1 MRGHDLHQDA
11 MFSYLSPEQRVPQDH
26 PLRPIRRMTDQALQR
41 LSPRFERMYADI
53 GRPSIAPE
61 KLLRALL
68 LQVLY
73 TIRSERM
80 LMEQL
85 DYNLLF
91 RWFVG
96 LNMDDVVWVPT
107 VFSKNRD
114 RLLEGAV
121 AEAFF
126 DEVLR
131 EAGEQELL
139 SEEHFTVDGTLLEA
153 WASQKSFQRK
163 DAPEGPPPEDPGN
176 PTVDF
181 HKEKRTNET
190 HQSTTDP
197 DARLARKGKGK
208 EAKLS
213 YAGHVLMEN
222 RNGLVVNVRLTQ
234 ATGTAEREAAVEMVD
249 DIPGPKP
256 VTVGADKNYDAE
268 AMVQQLRERKA
279 TPHVAQNQ
287 ERRRSA
293 IDSRTTRHPGYQIS
307 QRARKKVE
315 ESFGWM
321 KTVGLLRKLRHRG
334 LERVGWIFTFTAAA
348 FNLVRIRNL
357 VIGAGPP
364 LVVGPGAA

>member
-1 MRGHDLHQDA
+1 MSIIVLIMRGHDLHQDA

-197 DARLARKGKGK
+197 DAGWPGGQRQGGQAELRRAADGEPQR
-208 EAKLS
+208 
-213 YAGHVLMEN
+213 AGGEC
-222 RNGLVVNVRLTQ
+222 
-234 ATGTAEREAAVEMVD
+234 AAD
-249 DIPGPKP
+249 PGHRHRRAGSGRGDGGRHL
-256 VTVGADKNYDAE
+256 TVGADKNYDAE

-307 QRARKKVE
+307 QRAYKILE
-315 ESFGWM
+315 YWSAWQLA
-321 KTVGLLRKLRHRG
+321 LLPFSRRG
-334 LERVGWIFTFTAAA
+334 SSITH
-348 FNLVRIRNL
+348 
-357 VIGAGPP
+357 
-364 LVVGPGAA
+364 